1 MTEELIAVLRA
12 HRNELAREL
21 EDTRE
26 LNVQLMSKIKE
37 LEDTLQ
43 EQNKDLKFL
52 DALFSA
58 GVDNWDGY
66 DYALEIRESL

>member
-58 GVDNWDGY
+58 GVGR
-66 DYALEIRESL
+66 L